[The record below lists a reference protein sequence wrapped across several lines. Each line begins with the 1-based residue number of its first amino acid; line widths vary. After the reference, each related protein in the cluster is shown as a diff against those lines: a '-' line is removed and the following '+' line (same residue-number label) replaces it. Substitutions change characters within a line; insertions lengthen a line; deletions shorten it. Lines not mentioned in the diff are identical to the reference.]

1 MLSSLADL
9 LNSTAGLRFLK
20 SKGIVVDRKEFKAQL
35 RPPVTSRLCELFE
48 VSNAKPV
55 YSGQEIYIDYPRS
68 VLSKLLVLHELEQ
81 EPDVFPF
88 FLWIDTDRC
97 GSDQFSVRIVWP
109 LHGQKDVIRISPTA
123 FNAMESRF
131 VAINPSVLKKAIDRL
146 GVCLSQ
152 ASAKDKRKAQSK
164 SKYDELRTLFLQ
176 SNARTLS
183 EFNLHVTYFLLN
195 NQMRIN
201 PRPVILSNLINR
213 GVLTDEVNVFLNHLD
228 DIVKVFNESVQS
240 LVQKGI
246 DPHIK
251 PLNPQY
257 LPLHFSCPA
266 DNRRL
271 RLEHVITGKGHFAIA
286 TCKCGVNYS
295 FYLGERTLSMDELAT
310 TKRWS
315 PDVCLPIFLNDLVS
329 GWVAG
334 RSSALYSMVFHD
346 VLRKVLNKAP
356 VPILVPQSLSRRES
370 TPDLF
375 DSLIYSYLSGL

>member
-1 MLSSLADL
+1 MLLSLTDL
-9 LNSTAGLRFLK
+9 LNSSEGLRFLE
-20 SKGIVVDRKEFKAQL
+20 SKGMVVDRKEFEAQL
-35 RPPVTSRLCELFE
+35 RIPVTSRLCELLD
-48 VSNAKPV
+48 VQNTKPV
-55 YSGQEIYIDYPRS
+55 YSAQEIYIDYPRS

-88 FLWIDTDRC
+88 FLWVDTDRC

-109 LHGQKDVIRISPTA
+109 LYGQKRAIRISPKA
-123 FNAMESRF
+123 LDAMESRF
-131 VAINPSVLKKAIDRL
+131 VALDPSVLKKAIDRL
-146 GVCLSQ
+146 
-152 ASAKDKRKAQSK
+152 SAYLLQTPVEDRRKAQA
-164 SKYDELRTLFLQ
+164 KYDELRALFLQ
-176 SNARTLS
+176 PNAQTLS
-183 EFNLHVTYFLLN
+183 EFNLRVTYFLLN
-195 NQMRIN
+195 NQLGIH

-213 GVLTDEVNVFLNHLD
+213 GALTDEVNVFMDHLD
-228 DIVKVFNESVQS
+228 DIVKVFNESVQA

-251 PLNPQY
+251 PLNAQY

-271 RLEHVITGKGHFAIA
+271 RLEHVITGKGHFATA
-286 TCKCGVNYS
+286 TCKCGINYS
-295 FYLGERTLSMDELAT
+295 FYLGERTLSMDELAA

-315 PDVCLPIFLNDLVS
+315 PDVCLLIFLNDVVS

-346 VLRKVLNKAP
+346 VLRKVLNKTP

-375 DSLIYSYLSGL
+375 DSLIYSYLLGV

>member
-1 MLSSLADL
+1 MLLSLNDL
-9 LNSTAGLRFLK
+9 LNSSEGLRFLE
-20 SKGIVVDRKEFKAQL
+20 SKGVVVDRKEFEAQL
-35 RPPVTSRLCELFE
+35 RSPITSRLCELLD
-48 VSNAKPV
+48 VQDTKPV
-55 YSGQEIYIDYPRS
+55 HSGQEIYIDYPRS

-88 FLWIDTDRC
+88 FLWVDTDRC

-109 LHGQKDVIRISPTA
+109 LHGQKDVIRISPKA
-123 FNAMESRF
+123 LDAMESRF
-131 VAINPSVLKKAIDRL
+131 VAIDSSVLKKAIDRL

-152 ASAKDKRKAQSK
+152 ASAKGKRKAQSK

-176 SNARTLS
+176 PNAQTLS
-183 EFNLHVTYFLLN
+183 EFNHQVTYFLLN
-195 NQMRIN
+195 NKLGIN
-201 PRPVILSNLINR
+201 PRPVILSNLIHR
-213 GVLTDEVNVFLNHLD
+213 GILTDEVNVFMNHLD

-251 PLNPQY
+251 PLNAQY

-271 RLEHVITGKGHFAIA
+271 RLEHVITGKGHFATA

-295 FYLGERTLSMDELAT
+295 FYLGERTLSMDELAA

-315 PDVCLPIFLNDLVS
+315 PDVCLPIFLNDVVS

-346 VLRKVLNKAP
+346 VLRKVLNKTP

-375 DSLIYSYLSGL
+375 DSLIYSYLLGW

>member
-1 MLSSLADL
+1 MLLSLTYL
-9 LNSTAGLRFLK
+9 LNSSEGLRFLA
-20 SKGIVVDRKEFKAQL
+20 SKGMVVDRREFEAQL
-35 RPPVTSRLCELFE
+35 RIPVISRLCELLD
-48 VSNAKPV
+48 VQDTKPV
-55 YSGQEIYIDYPRS
+55 YSAQEVYIDYSRA

-88 FLWIDTDRC
+88 FLWVDTDRC

-109 LHGQKDVIRISPTA
+109 LYGQKRAIRISPKA
-123 FNAMESRF
+123 LDAMESRF
-131 VAINPSVLKKAIDRL
+131 VALDPSVLKKAIDRL
-146 GVCLSQ
+146 
-152 ASAKDKRKAQSK
+152 SAYLLQTPVEDRRKAQA
-164 SKYDELRTLFLQ
+164 KYDELRALFLQ
-176 SNARTLS
+176 PNAQTLS
-183 EFNLHVTYFLLN
+183 EFNLRVTYFLLN
-195 NQMRIN
+195 NQLGIH

-213 GVLTDEVNVFLNHLD
+213 GALTDEVTVFMDHLD
-228 DIVKVFNESVQS
+228 DIVNVFNESVQA

-251 PLNPQY
+251 PLNAQY

-271 RLEHVITGKGHFAIA
+271 RLEHVITGKGHFATA

-295 FYLGERTLSMDELAT
+295 FYLGERTLSMDELAA

-346 VLRKVLNKAP
+346 VLRKVLNKTP

-375 DSLIYSYLSGL
+375 DSLIYSYLLGL